1 MRRLKT
7 FSPPGSK
14 TLLLTP
20 TYDGFYGDLSFCNLK
35 PEQSPMKLVD
45 GRYQIDFEDLE
56 RRISH
61 DTNTIILC
69 NPQNP
74 TGNCW
79 TREDLT
85 TVGQICLKRRV
96 VVLADEIHCDFVSK
110 GHKYTPF
117 SKLENRDI
125 VNNSLTFK
133 SASKSFGLSAMHCAW
148 FFTTNPDYFK
158 AVSANNRADLS
169 TLSMIADRAAYAG
182 GEEWLDQL
190 VAYIDGNHAFAE
202 SFIRANIPTIK
213 YAKAQATYL
222 AWIDI
227 SGVIEKIGA
236 KEMAA
241 EASKK
246 SGEPVTPERMVERYF
261 AANAKVQINAGNS
274 YGVGGTGHM
283 RMNIATSRKTLE
295 LALRAVADTLKKA

>member
-1 MRRLKT
+1 
-7 FSPPGSK
+7 
-14 TLLLTP
+14 
-20 TYDGFYGDLSFCNLK
+20 
-35 PEQSPMKLVD
+35 MKLVN
-45 GRYQIDFEDLE
+45 GRYAIDFEDLE

-79 TREDLT
+79 SREDLT
-85 TVGQICLKRRV
+85 RVGEICLKRRV

-110 GHKYTPF
+110 GQKYTPF
-117 SKLENRDI
+117 STLENRDI

-133 SASKSFGLSAMHCAW
+133 AASKSFGLSAMHCAW
-148 FFTTNPDYFK
+148 FFSTNPEYFT
-158 AVSANNRADLS
+158 AVRANNRADLS
-169 TLSMIADRAAYAG
+169 TLGMLASKAAYAG

-190 VAYIDGNHAFAE
+190 VAYIDGNHEFAE
-202 SFIRANIPTIK
+202 SFIRTNIPLIK

-241 EASKK
+241 ELNKK
-246 SGEPVTPERMVERYF
+246 NGSQITPEQMVERYF
-261 AANAKVQINAGNS
+261 AANAKVQINAGNG
-274 YGVGGTGHM
+274 YGVGGAGHM
-283 RMNIATSRKTLE
+283 RMNLATSRKTLE
-295 LALRAVADTLKKA
+295 LALTAVANTLKKA

>member
-1 MRRLKT
+1 
-7 FSPPGSK
+7 
-14 TLLLTP
+14 
-20 TYDGFYGDLSFCNLK
+20 
-35 PEQSPMKLVD
+35 
-45 GRYQIDFEDLE
+45 
-56 RRISH
+56 
-61 DTNTIILC
+61 
-69 NPQNP
+69 
-74 TGNCW
+74 
-79 TREDLT
+79 
-85 TVGQICLKRRV
+85 V
-96 VVLADEIHCDFVSK
+96 VVLSDEIHCDFVSK

-117 SKLENRDI
+117 STLENRDI

-158 AVSANNRADLS
+158 GVSANNRADLS

-190 VAYIDGNHAFAE
+190 VPYIDGNHAFAE

-213 YAKAQATYL
+213 YAKAEATYL

-241 EASKK
+241 EANRKNGSQI
-246 SGEPVTPERMVERYF
+246 TPEQMVERYL
-261 AANAKVQINAGNS
+261 AANAKVQINAGNG
-274 YGVGGTGHM
+274 YGVGGAGHM

-295 LALRAVADTLKKA
+295 LALTAVASTLKKA